1 MVLAT
6 DSEALGRMV
15 YGSEYM
21 EGMSLL
27 DSASV
32 GVSRHHKMLGTGCVV
47 QKKKYIYKEGCLIRP
62 A

>member
-47 QKKKYIYKEGCLIRP
+47 QKKYIYI
-62 A
+62 